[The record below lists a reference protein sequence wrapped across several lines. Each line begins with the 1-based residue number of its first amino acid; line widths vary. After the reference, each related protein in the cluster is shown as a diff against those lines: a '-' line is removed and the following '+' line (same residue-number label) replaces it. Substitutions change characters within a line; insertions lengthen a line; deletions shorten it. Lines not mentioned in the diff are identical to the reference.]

1 MLFVILMNF
10 TEQGVRNVK
19 DTVERAKAF
28 KEMAESKYDVKVKE
42 ILWTLG
48 QYDLIAIT
56 DALNEEKAT
65 ALALSLGILGNV
77 KTQTLR
83 AFTAQEMSSIIA
95 KIA

>member
-28 KEMAESKYDVKVKE
+28 KEMAESKYDVKVRE

-48 QYDLIAIT
+48 KYDLIAIT